1 MTQRA
6 CVLLVRTVLSAFPLA
21 ALLLACSAVP
31 DNARIGINQP
41 DRTQF
46 EPVGNFLDHRCGSL
60 DCHGSPQRNLVL
72 WGCEGLR
79 LDPMDVPGCR
89 RMGGKDTTE
98 AELDASFRS
107 LVGLEPAV
115 MNQVVADK
123 GQHPELLTFVR
134 KARGEESHK
143 GGALIVPGD
152 AQDTCITSWLAD
164 ATSVSSCTQALQNT
178 P

>member
-1 MTQRA
+1 MTLIARA
-6 CVLLVRTVLSAFPLA
+6 RSSAAGALLILLSA
-21 ALLLACSAVP
+21 CSSVP
-31 DNARIGINQP
+31 DNARIGIAEP

-46 EPVGNFLDHRCGSL
+46 DPVGSYLDHRCGSL

-79 LDPMDVPGCR
+79 LDPKDVPGCA

-98 AELDASFRS
+98 PEFDASFRS
-107 LVGLEPAV
+107 LVGLEPTV
-115 MNQVVADK
+115 MNQVIAGK

-134 KARGEESHK
+134 KARGEEAHK
-143 GGALIVPGD
+143 GGALIIPGD
-152 AQDTCITSWLAD
+152 AQDTCIVSWLAG
-164 ATSVSSCTQALQNT
+164 ATDTASCTQALQKT